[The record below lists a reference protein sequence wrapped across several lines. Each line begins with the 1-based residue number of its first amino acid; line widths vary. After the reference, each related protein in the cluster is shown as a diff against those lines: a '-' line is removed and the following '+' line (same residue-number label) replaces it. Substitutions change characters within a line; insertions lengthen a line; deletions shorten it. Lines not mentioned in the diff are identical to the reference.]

1 MFFRHKTPESEAI
14 IITVMQMQVI
24 YADVLVLIN
33 IYITYALLLLTSVF
47 SRVSTGRGR
56 MLVASVLSGL
66 YSLIITVPDISDGI
80 IGTTK
85 LLFSLLL
92 LRTAFG
98 KLSRKQNVRLCLIF
112 FGVNFA
118 FAGIM
123 LALWLFLSPAGMY
136 YNSTIVYFDIDTVT
150 LLILTVV
157 CYAVLSLIHR
167 IVSSR
172 TPSDTV
178 YECRIYAAGKSFLC
192 RCFLDTGNSL
202 KDCYTGSSV
211 VIVSRSIFKEV
222 IGENPFESEIKIRLL
237 PHSTVS
243 QSGVLYAFTSDKI
256 EIRGLTKSGTAENIT
271 VALTEEKIRG
281 GHFDGILPWDI
292 FESTTDEREKT
303 YAFTN

>member
-1 MFFRHKTPESEAI
+1 
-14 IITVMQMQVI
+14 MQVI
-24 YADVLVLIN
+24 YADVLVVIN
-33 IYITYALLLLTSVF
+33 VYVTYALISLTSRF
-47 SRVSTGRGR
+47 SSAKTGRGR
-56 MLVASVLSGL
+56 CFLASVLSGF
-66 YSLIITVPDISDGI
+66 YSLIIIVPGISDAVIGI
-80 IGTTK
+80 TK
-85 LLFSLLL
+85 LIFSFAL
-92 LRTAFG
+92 LRIAFG
-98 KLSRKQNVRLCLIF
+98 KVSKKQYLRLFLVF
-112 FGVNFA
+112 FCVNFV

-136 YNSTIVYFDIDTVT
+136 YNSSIVYFDIDTVT
-150 LLILTVV
+150 LLILTLI
-157 CYAVLSLIHR
+157 CYAILSLINR
-167 IVSSR
+167 LVASR

-178 YECRIYAAGKSFLC
+178 YECRLYVSGKSFLC

-211 VIVSRSIFKEV
+211 VIVSREIFKEA
-222 IGENPFESEIKIRLL
+222 IGENPFEGELKMRLL

-256 EIRGLTKSGTAENIT
+256 EIRGLTKRGTAENIT

-303 YAFTN
+303 YAFSY